1 MDRDTIQ
8 DILGRGNDDRNPEL
22 LRSDITRLADYLLW
36 IYNED
41 SRPMVYDKGDMID
54 FEYDDE
60 AYPSLLRIE
69 RRSADYIISTRSE
82 ESWNLSALSDIALM
96 KEALRALLDKEF
108 NYNDWASD
116 MAK

>member
-22 LRSDITRLADYLLW
+22 LRSDITRLTDYLLW

-60 AYPSLLRIE
+60 AYPALLRIE
-69 RRSADYIISTRSE
+69 RRGADYIISTRSE